1 MNIPNLTDLMISVT
15 DFKKQIADIMK
26 NKKTKV
32 IVRNNEPVSIIIPYE
47 EYRDMANAFKAT
59 GEPFVLSNGVVMKV
73 LVEIE
78 NEQIAIKQYIQMKS
92 TGEWKLHFTQY
103 MGQPRPETAMTNEEI
118 MASYQ
123 FRQEKEQ
130 AKPIIEPTDE
140 PKPELKDELKDEPKE
155 TFDIENM
162 TYEKLLK
169 LPNFRFDEELIRKAR
184 KIIDIKLTKF
194 SAEEPYKSAII
205 DILNGTPH
213 MRHSYFGAYQS
224 DQWATD
230 FKNDVYGKEPENNY
244 YINIIGLKPDY
255 RNGLTEEEAK
265 LCIYILR
272 LHLQEATLQG
282 VANTY

>member
-32 IVRNNEPVSIIIPYE
+32 IVRNNEPVSIIMPYAD
-47 EYRDMANAFKAT
+47 YQDMTGAIKST
-59 GEPFVLSNGVVMKV
+59 GEPFVLPNGVVMKV
-73 LVEIE
+73 LVEVE
-78 NEQIAIKQYIQMKS
+78 PEQIAIKQYIQMKS

-123 FRQEKEQ
+123 FRKEQ
-130 AKPIIEPTDE
+130 EVSA
-140 PKPELKDELKDEPKE
+140 PELKPDSKPEHKPEVKPE
-155 TFDIENM
+155 AQAESPFDIENM
-162 TYEKLLK
+162 TYQKLLK
-169 LPNFRFDEELIRKAR
+169 LPKFRFDEELIRKAR
-184 KIIDIKLTKF
+184 KIITIKLTKF
-194 SAEEPYKSAII
+194 SAEEPYKSAIV

-224 DQWATD
+224 GEWETD
-230 FKNDVYGKEPENNY
+230 FKNDVYGKEPEDNY

-255 RNGLTEEEAK
+255 RNGLSEEEAK

-272 LHLQEATLQG
+272 LHLQDETLQG
-282 VANTY
+282 VSNTY

>member
-1 MNIPNLTDLMISVT
+1 MNIPNLTELMISVT

-32 IVRNNEPVSIIIPYE
+32 IVRNNEPVSIIMPYGD
-47 EYRDMANAFKAT
+47 YQDMSGAIKAT
-59 GEPFVLSNGVVMKV
+59 GEPFVLPNGVVMKV
-73 LVEIE
+73 LMEVE

-92 TGEWKLHFTQY
+92 TAEWKLHFTQY
-103 MGQPRPETAMTNEEI
+103 MGHPRPEEAMTNDEI

-123 FRQEKEQ
+123 FRKEKEES
-130 AKPIIEPTDE
+130 AT
-140 PKPELKDELKDEPKE
+140 ELKTESKAEPEPKE
-155 TFDIENM
+155 TFDIKNM

-169 LPNFRFDEELIRKAR
+169 LPEFRFDEELIRKAR

-224 DQWATD
+224 DEWATD
-230 FKNDVYGKEPENNY
+230 FKNDVYGNEPENNY

-265 LCIYILR
+265 LCLYVLR
-272 LHLQEATLQG
+272 LHLQAKTAQG
-282 VANTY
+282 VVNTF